1 MNLEEHSAATSA
13 ALWEGGG
20 ILSFILM
27 DTLCVHGWEVC
38 FEYLYQDGCLQ

>member
-27 DTLCVHGWEVC
+27 DMCVHGWEVC